1 MIAGLWILLYFYL
14 IYQVGRITKGFGKFV
29 AALILMVGVET
40 FLVWLNIPIIGALAI
55 IGIMELYVLFFDDE
69 PFRCQ
74 YGMVLLGGLPVF
86 IRSFVDEHIIFYDQ
100 LLILISCGIFFT
112 LIWWKRQQRNQLSLA
127 GVLAGDLCFAGI
139 LLFLKLQTVQRIE
152 QPLSEILTWGVVVLS
167 LIFFFIQESTLWK
180 YQKGF
185 LFQTNRFQEQLLVQQ
200 YEEIQAIYLNMRGFK
215 HDYHNHM
222 QVLKAQMD
230 LGDVKAARRY
240 LDELEQELKR
250 VDSYVRSGNGLLDAM
265 LNSKLSIAESHRIHI
280 DYKANLEEELSV
292 HDIDLCIILGN
303 LLDNSMEACNQVEEE
318 KRFIRIYI
326 VRIQEQLYISIQNS
340 AKEDLDFEEQ
350 NYISKKRGNHGLGMK
365 RVKAI
370 VDKYGGYMRLSNE
383 SGIFGTEITMPLT
396 DVLAEDAFHESN

>member
-1 MIAGLWILLYFYL
+1 MIIGLWVILYFYL
-14 IYQVGRITKGFGKFV
+14 IYQVGRITKGLGKFV
-29 AALILMVGVET
+29 MAALLMIGVEV
-40 FLVWLNIPIIGALAI
+40 FLVWLKIPIAGALAVI
-55 IGIMELYVLFFDDE
+55 VIMGLYVLFFDDE

-74 YGMVLLGGLPVF
+74 YALVLIGGLPLLL
-86 IRSFVDEHIIFYDQ
+86 RSFLNGQLVLYDQ
-100 LLILISCGIFFT
+100 LLILISCGVFFT
-112 LIWWKRQQRNQLSLA
+112 LIWWKRQQRNWLSLL
-127 GVLAGDLCFAGI
+127 GVLAGDVCFVSI
-139 LLFLKLQTVQRIE
+139 LLLLEFQPMQKII
-152 QPLSEILTWGVVVLS
+152 QPLYGILTWGVVS
-167 LIFFFIQESTLWK
+167 IGLIFFLIQERTLWK

-185 LFQTNRFQEQLLVQQ
+185 LFQTNHFQEQLLVQQ
-200 YEEIQAIYLNMRGFK
+200 YEEIQAVYLNMRGFK

-230 LGDVKAARRY
+230 MGDVGAARKY

-265 LNSKLSIAESHRIHI
+265 LNSKLSIAEEHHI
-280 DYKANLEEELSV
+280 QIDCKANLEEELSIQ
-292 HDIDLCIILGN
+292 DIDLCIILGN
-303 LLDNSMEACNQVEEE
+303 LLDNSMEACNQVEEA

-370 VDKYGGYMRLSNE
+370 VGKYGGYMRLSNE
-383 SGIFGTEITMPLT
+383 SGIFGTEITIPLT
-396 DVLAEDAFHESN
+396 PVSTKDAVHESN